1 MYVILYKQGLMKA
14 ITVSNFRSNMKNHLD
29 EVSENSEIIII
40 PRNNNEDDAIVVM
53 SIKEYNSI
61 KETEYLLGNKSNGQR
76 LQKSLNQAKSGKTV
90 NFELD
95 EFSI

>member
-1 MYVILYKQGLMKA
+1 
-14 ITVSNFRSNMKNHLD
+14 MKNHLD

>member
-1 MYVILYKQGLMKA
+1 
-14 ITVSNFRSNMKNHLD
+14 MKNHLD

-61 KETEYLLGNKSNGQR
+61 KENEYLLGNESNRQR
-76 LQKSLNQAKSGKTV
+76 LQKSLKQVKSGKTV
-90 NFELD
+90 KFELD